1 MAATAGTMVLL
12 GQQTGRVYVVDL
24 YIPDATGTKIGFN
37 SAGLAGTGS
46 ATTYRI
52 PEGCNLVD
60 VSIGTAPTAVGA
72 ALSVN
77 SGVVNGGAIR
87 WANQLQTLAT
97 RLKLKIP
104 LQAGDFIEW
113 TQF

>member
-1 MAATAGTMVLL
+1 MAASAGTAVLL
-12 GQQTGRVYVVDL
+12 GKSQRVYTIDL
-24 YIPDATGTKIGFN
+24 YIPDATATKLGFN
-37 SAGLAGTGS
+37 SAGLASTAS

-52 PEGCNLVD
+52 PEDCVLVD
-60 VSIGTAPTAVGA
+60 ISIGTAPTAVGA

-87 WANQLQTLAT
+87 WANQLQTLAN
-97 RLKLKIP
+97 RLKLKVP
-104 LQAGDFIEW
+104 LRAGDFIEY

>member
-12 GQQTGRVYVVDL
+12 GQQTGRIYTIDL
-24 YIPDATGTKIGFN
+24 YIPDATATKLGFN
-37 SAGLAGTGS
+37 SAGLASTAS

-52 PEGCNLVD
+52 PENCNIVD

-104 LQAGDFIEW
+104 LRAGDFIEF

>member
-1 MAATAGTMVLL
+1 MAATAGTLVML
-12 GQQTGRVYVVDL
+12 GQQTGKIYTVDL
-24 YIPDATGTKIGFN
+24 YIPDATGTKLGFN
-37 SAGLAGTGS
+37 STGLASTSS

-52 PEGCNLVD
+52 PETCNIVD

-77 SGVVNGGAIR
+77 SAVYNGGAIR

-104 LQAGDFIEW
+104 LQAGDFIEY